1 MQRKEHFKKIL
12 LHIKEL
18 NNNNRDE
25 DSDESSMKM
34 QNVLQ
39 QEKESSKVRPEV

>member
-1 MQRKEHFKKIL
+1 LQRKEHFKKIL

-18 NNNNRDE
+18 NNRDE